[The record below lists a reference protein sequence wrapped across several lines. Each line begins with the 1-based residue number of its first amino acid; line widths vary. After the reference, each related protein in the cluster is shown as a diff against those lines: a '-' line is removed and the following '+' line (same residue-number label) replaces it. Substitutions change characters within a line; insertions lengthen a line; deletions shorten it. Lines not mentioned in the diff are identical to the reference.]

1 MDVVERLDVEHL
13 TSAVGSLVHGLDLT
27 RPQPADIVQALRHL
41 VATRGVVFLRDQML
55 SDQQYWSFAGQFGV
69 PLKAEVTGTRE
80 DRATDLMTASLTRS
94 RHSTAVWHS
103 DTTSLAAP
111 PWATVLRAVSPPA
124 FGGDTC
130 WSSTRAAWDAL
141 SEPVKRLLDGT
152 HAVHSIRPTYARM
165 LDYAAGFEAQY
176 RPLHPEETVHPV
188 VLVHPETG
196 EKALYVSE
204 SFSTR
209 IVELTPPESE
219 AVLPMLF
226 RHIARPEFTVRW
238 KWRANDIAFWDNR
251 SAQHFAVP
259 DYTAERVMQRIVL
272 QGAPPE
278 QLPPGPVV
286 EPAR

>member
-1 MDVVERLDVEHL
+1 MDVIERVGVEHL
-13 TSAVGSLVHGLDLT
+13 TTHVGSVVTGLDLAQ
-27 RPQPADIVQALRHL
+27 PLPADTVAMLRNL
-41 VATRGVVFLRDQML
+41 IATRGVVFFRDQAL
-55 SDQQYWSFAGQFGV
+55 TDAQYWNFTARFGV
-69 PLKAEVTGTRE
+69 PLKAEVTGSRQ
-80 DRATDLMTASLTRS
+80 DSAADLMTASLTRS

-111 PWATVLRAVSPPA
+111 PWATILRAVSPPDV
-124 FGGDTC
+124 GGDTC
-130 WSSTRAAWDAL
+130 WASTTAAWDGL
-141 SEPVKRLLDGT
+141 SDPVRRMLEGT

-188 VLVHPETG
+188 VLLHPETG
-196 EKALYVSE
+196 RRALYVSE
-204 SFSTR
+204 SFCTR
-209 IVELTPPESE
+209 IVELSPPESD

-259 DYTAERVMQRIVL
+259 DYTADRVMQRIVL
-272 QGAPPE
+272 QGAPPAE
-278 QLPPGPVV
+278 LPPGPIA
-286 EPAR
+286 EGA